1 MNRQTV
7 QLGPTVRMLLACD
20 GSTTVLLEALTGET
34 LFVRVDAQGETSP
47 ERLSDTIRDAL
58 ALDTDAPVLE
68 RRSCLVTSEDEVVS
82 VNHIVTDNITRRR
95 MGSPDTSIPFGMQL
109 RQQRIPQY
117 RAHVSSGLAPW
128 QGSDE
133 PTLSAFKS
141 YIIHDA
147 DGGRTYVHEHFN
159 PRLVQLG
166 DDASLRALPA
176 GLVHE
181 GLPIRLPAPL

>member
-1 MNRQTV
+1 MNQHTV
-7 QLGPTVRMLLACD
+7 QLGPTVRMLLSCD

-34 LFVRVDAQGETSP
+34 LFVRVDTQGDTAP
-47 ERLSDTIRDAL
+47 ESLSDTIREAL

-68 RRSCLVTSEDEVVS
+68 RRSCLVTSEHEVVS
-82 VNHIVTDNITRRR
+82 INHVVTDNIARRR
-95 MGSPDTSIPFGMQL
+95 MGNPDTTIPFGIQL

-117 RAHVSSGLAPW
+117 RAQVSSGLAPW
-128 QGSDE
+128 QGGDE

-166 DDASLRALPA
+166 DHASLRALPV

-181 GLPIRLPAPL
+181 GMPIRLPR